1 MFPSQYRAYL
11 FVLTGVNVLM
21 ALALAWRMPESP
33 RWLEA
38 RERHDQ
44 ARRIVERMEARVKKH
59 HVLSEPDLTPY
70 EVVAEEKPNW
80 LAPFGKQYVV
90 TTVFILVVMVLGYGG
105 IVYGFGGYA
114 ILFLSESRGYSAGFV
129 FALTAWAGVAAAAYV
144 LNAFFGDR
152 IERKTTVMVG
162 AVVFRIHD
170 RDHRETPAPPHPRRA
185 DPVGQSR

>member
-1 MFPSQYRAYL
+1 
-11 FVLTGVNVLM
+11 
-21 ALALAWRMPESP
+21 
-33 RWLEA
+33 
-38 RERHDQ
+38 
-44 ARRIVERMEARVKKH
+44 MEARVKKH

-129 FALTAWAGVAAAAYV
+129 FALMAWACVAATAAYV

-162 AVVFRIHD
+162 AVVFAGSWFIVSIQ
-170 RDHRETPAPPHPRRA
+170 
-185 DPVGQSR
+185 PVHV